1 LNLITA
7 QKENDALFKL
17 LYFNLIMI
25 YSFIQT
31 NLYVQYNKSKK
42 ATEIRGNTFIKP
54 MDEYFLK
61 EERKS
66 TKALQKCT
74 RKTMILNSN
83 ILLNKLKSAILFT
96 TLFSEYH
103 PLSIDFWDPISQPLP
118 NHLKHYII
126 ALISNKRFLF

>member
-42 ATEIRGNTFIKP
+42 ATEIRGNTFI
-54 MDEYFLK
+54 
-61 EERKS
+61 
-66 TKALQKCT
+66 
-74 RKTMILNSN
+74 TMILNSN